1 MATLRTLAP
10 EGFEAL
16 LQAVSLQEASLQRS
30 GEGACACAWSPLA
43 LEAALRAQV
52 TAVDPQ
58 RDAEHAV
65 EVERRARDAAD
76 RAVAALAERNAGAAR
91 EAEALAQSL
100 DTARGEMS
108 DAAVLE
114 ACDIAQNGLA
124 DAAGRERTAA
134 AALADADPE
143 ASALE
148 LKRAEGAERA
158 IRADIETL
166 KRDRRDLEIELRAL
180 GRQGLGE
187 ELAEVEGRLVAE
199 ERRLDAQ
206 GVHARAAR
214 LLHDTLSKAQ
224 RETRDRWLGPVRE
237 RAAPYLRLVQ
247 PDSDII
253 LNESTLEIESLVRKG
268 VSEPFGGLSVGA
280 REQVAVITRIA
291 LADILRG
298 ANRPS
303 AIILDDALVNT
314 DEARLHRM
322 HLVLQR
328 AARTMQIL
336 ILTCRERDFVQLGA
350 PIRRL

>member
-1 MATLRTLAP
+1 M
-10 EGFEAL
+10 
-16 LQAVSLQEASLQRS
+16 
-30 GEGACACAWSPLA
+30 
-43 LEAALRAQV
+43 
-52 TAVDPQ
+52 
-58 RDAEHAV
+58 
-65 EVERRARDAAD
+65 
-76 RAVAALAERNAGAAR
+76 
-91 EAEALAQSL
+91 
-100 DTARGEMS
+100 
-108 DAAVLE
+108 
-114 ACDIAQNGLA
+114 
-124 DAAGRERTAA
+124 
-134 AALADADPE
+134 
-143 ASALE
+143 
-148 LKRAEGAERA
+148 
-158 IRADIETL
+158 
-166 KRDRRDLEIELRAL
+166 
-180 GRQGLGE
+180 
-187 ELAEVEGRLVAE
+187 
-199 ERRLDAQ
+199 
-206 GVHARAAR
+206 
-214 LLHDTLSKAQ
+214 
-224 RETRDRWLGPVRE
+224 
-237 RAAPYLRLVQ
+237 Q